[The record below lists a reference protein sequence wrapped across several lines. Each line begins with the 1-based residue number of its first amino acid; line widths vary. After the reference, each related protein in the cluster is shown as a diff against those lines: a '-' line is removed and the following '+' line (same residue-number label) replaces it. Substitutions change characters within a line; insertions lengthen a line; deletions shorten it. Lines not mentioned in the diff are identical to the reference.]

1 MDTGVTNI
9 VDDKYATAS
18 SVWLQ
23 VNRQETT
30 EIILHIDLYI
40 FVCVCVCVCVF
51 IGILYVLKFNF
62 VGIIALIFSFV
73 NFQNYIIH

>member
-1 MDTGVTNI
+1 MDTAVTNI

-40 FVCVCVCVCVF
+40 FVCVCVCVYLLEF
-51 IGILYVLKFNF
+51 YT
-62 VGIIALIFSFV
+62 S
-73 NFQNYIIH
+73 